1 MGVVVIISIVFA
13 VLFVLRRIIEN
24 FIFVKEYNTIL
35 VTPDGYFLRLRGRN
49 EQGDGNMQLVG
60 FYSSP

>member
-1 MGVVVIISIVFA
+1 MGVVVIITVLFA
-13 VLFVLRRIIEN
+13 MLFVLRRIIEN

-35 VTPDGYFLRLRGRN
+35 VTPDGYILRLRGHD